1 MLIPIFKLFYSK
13 KVHISCHVHGVFE
26 QLPGNHMKGDG
37 CPSCHIQNLQKTV
50 KYTGYLNKVEIS
62 CPKHGLFWQVASS
75 HRDGSR
81 CPRCARG
88 GSSYSE
94 QLWLDSLNIPND
106 QEHRQVWITLLDG
119 QKIKVDGFDKD
130 HNMIYEYLGDYYHGN
145 PKLFS
150 STEVTYFGKTFGEL
164 YDNTLIRFEKIKQS
178 GYVLEYIWASDVK
191 SRQ

>member
-1 MLIPIFKLFYSK
+1 MSQDQLLSQESWLIDSRKTHNIYYDYS
-13 KVHISCHVHGVFE
+13 S
-26 QLPGNHMKGDG
+26 
-37 CPSCHIQNLQKTV
+37 V